1 MLFRN
6 RRLLVVSALA
16 SVAVAGLVS
25 TLSYGQETPPR
36 EGRPARAR
44 PGGQEAGGRGQRE
57 GGPRGAA
64 TIEAAMKQ
72 VNRSLEQ
79 LTGQISDPAKRDE
92 NLALIGAAQR
102 FVVSAK
108 MLPLPPAI
116 LDKAADDA
124 AKKLL
129 QDDFRTDLIAVV
141 RLMLDVEEDIA
152 AGKGDAANAKLDTLQ
167 KKRDAAHKKL
177 GVE

>member
-1 MLFRN
+1 MLVWN
-6 RRLLVVSALA
+6 RRLLVASALA
-16 SVAVAGLVS
+16 SVALAGVIS
-25 TLSYGQETPPR
+25 TMSYGQEAPPR
-36 EGRPARAR
+36 EGRPVRPRA
-44 PGGQEAGGRGQRE
+44 GGQDAGGRGQRE
-57 GGPRGAA
+57 GGPRAA

-72 VNRSLEQ
+72 VNRALEQ
-79 LTGQISDPAKRDE
+79 LTGQISDASKRDE

-102 FVVSAK
+102 FAVSAK

-116 LDKAADDA
+116 LDKAADEA
-124 AKKLL
+124 AKKLI
-129 QDDFRTDLIAVV
+129 QDDFRADLISVV

-152 AGKGDAANAKLDTLQ
+152 AEKSDEAKAKLETLL